1 MEEKAELK
9 LVNSLQIA
17 SPCPI
22 TWESMSL
29 TNDDAVRFCGQC
41 HKNVYDFSLLSSSQA
56 SLLLQQASCQEQSL
70 CVQLYR
76 RADGRVITGD
86 CPAALK
92 KIRAF
97 GNALSRLTAG
107 LLTMFVTS
115 FNSALAQKNEEVR
128 PAGQTN
134 KPECTQLRRPQ
145 APLGGAVAPVN
156 WEAMACSHIEIREKV
171 EQLKEL
177 EKSRSENSRAR
188 AKLHLE
194 IADNAQKKNV
204 PIYAMQHL
212 AQAESLA
219 RELNDKGLLR
229 KIWQSQL
236 TTLTTLKMNTRAI
249 EEKLEGQNK

>member
-22 TWESMSL
+22 TWESMNL

-41 HKNVYDFSLLSSSQA
+41 HKNVYDLSLMTSDRA
-56 SLLLQQASCQEQSL
+56 SLLLQQAGCQEQGL
-70 CVQLYR
+70 CIQLYK

-97 GNALSRLTAG
+97 AGALSRLAAG
-107 LLTMFVTS
+107 LLTLFVTS

-128 PAGQTN
+128 RPGQTN
-134 KPECTQLRRPQ
+134 KPEYTQLRRPQ

-156 WEAMACSHIEIREKV
+156 WETMACAHKEIREKV

-177 EKSRSENSRAR
+177 RASQNENRQAI

-194 IADNAQKKNV
+194 IAETAQQKNI
-204 PIYAMQHL
+204 PIYAVQHL

-219 RELNDKGLLR
+219 RELNDKALLR

-236 TTLTTLKMNTRAI
+236 TTFTTLKMNTRAI
-249 EEKLEGQNK
+249 EEKLEGQNN